1 MQNRHL
7 SSNKQSEGEVKFTNM
22 QIEEDTEE
30 KLLQSAANIWKFLKR
45 WL

>member
-30 KLLQSAANIWKFLKR
+30 KLLQSAANYFEICKKIL
-45 WL
+45 